1 MTLII
6 VESPKA
12 KGEVCNIL
20 ILAARPPMSW
30 SVIVRTQPQRRPGIL
45 KDMHS
50 APLPATLRLHGID
63 WARYFAP
70 VLFFGFL
77 ASLCLGLIAV
87 SAFLVTIRDPMMVA
101 AAGLFGLLAT
111 GAAGAVVLRLQMRWL
126 RYTSIPISCD
136 PETALAAL
144 RRLATEAGWR
154 ITRQTAGGLEARTPG
169 TMFAEGERVFVEI
182 RDQQVLVAS
191 ICDPDVGFS
200 LVGHQRCQQHCER
213 VRQAVQAD
221 V

>member
-1 MTLII
+1 M
-6 VESPKA
+6 
-12 KGEVCNIL
+12 CQ
-20 ILAARPPMSW
+20 
-30 SVIVRTQPQRRPGIL
+30 SVIGRTQLQRRPGIL

-87 SAFLVTIRDPMMVA
+87 SAFLATVRDPVMIAV
-101 AAGLFGLLAT
+101 AGLFGLLAT
-111 GAAGAVVLRLQMRWL
+111 GAAGTVILRLQMRWL
-126 RYTSIPISCD
+126 RYTSIPISSD
-136 PETALAAL
+136 RQTVLAAL
-144 RRLATEAGWR
+144 RRLAAEAGWSV
-154 ITRQTAGGLEARTPG
+154 TRQGAGSLEARTPG
-169 TMFAEGERVFVEI
+169 TMFTEGERVCVEI
-182 RDQQVLVAS
+182 RDHELLVAS
-191 ICDPDVGFS
+191 ICDPNVGFS
-200 LVGHQRCQQHCER
+200 LVGHRRCQQHCER